1 MASEVVL
8 SQIAIILPLIGMSF
22 GWKGVMTKYAGFY
35 DTQTA
40 WNQVF
45 WGLLLGAMYGLL
57 SNSYILEPA
66 LAGTYNGIEGQFNV
80 FNVVIIVLLV
90 SLSTHF
96 MLIRKKVRHHNS
108 QPTSGWALG
117 LSLGAMV
124 AMFFVAR
131 MFLEAGLTLATFVN
145 AVLFCTIA
153 PRAEALITCFH
164 GHLMLQGRRW
174 GAVIR
179 SMSWRMIFIVLLV
192 SAVDFYYTWI
202 FILPFLLI
210 FQSNANTWIWESIPK
225 ESRRRLRRIW
235 AQQSRETSQEINILS
250 HEEE

>member
-8 SQIAIILPLIGMSF
+8 SQIAIILPLVGMSF

-57 SNSYILEPA
+57 ASSFILEPA
-66 LAGTYNGIEGQFNV
+66 LAGAYNGIEGEFNI

-90 SLSTHF
+90 SIGAHF
-96 MLIRKKVRHHNS
+96 MLIRKKVRHHHS

-131 MFLEAGLTLATFVN
+131 MFLEAGLTSASFLN
-145 AVLFCTIA
+145 AVVFCTVS
-153 PRAEALITCFH
+153 PRAEALITCYH

-179 SMSWRMIFIVLLV
+179 TMAWRMVLIVLLV
-192 SAVDFYYTWI
+192 SAIDFYYTWL
-202 FILPFLLI
+202 FILPFLFL
-210 FQSNANTWIWESIPK
+210 FQSNANSWIWDSIPK

-235 AQQSRETSQEINILS
+235 AQQSRAEHQKYNNTGR
-250 HEEE
+250 EEE